1 VETRIS
7 GAFGGAAGQPQGP
20 AGAIMYEIF
29 TKRGFTRVF
38 GKYDTAAIMREPSG
52 WLALNDKLMLM

>member
-1 VETRIS
+1 MRS
-7 GAFGGAAGQPQGP
+7 AAKP
-20 AGAIMYEIF
+20 ASRKAPASAIMYEIF
-29 TKRGFTRVF
+29 TKRGITRLF